1 MRTTCEQGGRAP
13 VIVTQLLALPGAGRL
28 GAPQLTSG
36 QAGAPMREG
45 RA

>member
-13 VIVTQLLALPGAGRL
+13 VIVTQVLGLPGAGRL
-28 GAPQLTSG
+28 GAPRLTSG

-45 RA
+45 WA